1 MSDTPTPQKPL
12 KTWSHLSGNRR
23 RPSEY
28 EVVSTRLHYHTLTP
42 ERPWE
47 LDPEI
52 PMAEWYRQYCT
63 GSPLRHDDWDLFR
76 DPDEMIYRTYN
87 IVQDGQEN
95 YVFGLFDQLNER
107 GHDELLEPDWIAYL
121 SAAYTP
127 ARYLVHALQ
136 MGSAY
141 IQQMAPASTITNCA
155 TYTTADH
162 LRWLTHTAYRT
173 KELANGFEGRG
184 FGTNERNRWEQDERW
199 QGFRELVEK
208 ALIAWDWAES
218 FTAFMLVVKPAF
230 EEALLTQTGELARAN
245 DDTLLGLL
253 TQAQMR
259 DAERHRRW
267 SAALVKMAL
276 DVEGNQAVIERW
288 LERWVPLGEAAV
300 SRYCNAFPSD
310 GDEAATAANGA
321 AAQFRASMGL
331 GPG

>member
-1 MSDTPTPQKPL
+1 MMDISVPQAPL

-42 ERPWE
+42 EAPWE
-47 LDPEI
+47 LDPGI
-52 PMAEWYRQYCT
+52 PMAEWYRQYCA
-63 GSPLRHDDWDLFR
+63 GSSLRHDDWDLFR

-107 GHDELLEPDWIAYL
+107 GHDEMLDPAWVEYL
-121 SAAYTP
+121 SVAYTP
-127 ARYLVHALQ
+127 SRYLIHALQ
-136 MGSAY
+136 MGTAY

-173 KELANGFEGRG
+173 KELANAFADRG
-184 FGTNERNRWEQDERW
+184 FGTDERRCWEQDERW

-208 ALIAWDWAES
+208 ALVAWDWAES
-218 FTAFMLVVKPAF
+218 FTAFMLVVKPAV

-267 SAALVKMAL
+267 SAALVKMAFEV
-276 DVEGNQAVIERW
+276 DGNQGVIEQW

-300 SRYCNAFPSD
+300 SRYCGAFPRD
-310 GDEAATAANGA
+310 GDAAAAAANAA
-321 AAQFRASMGL
+321 AAQFRAGL
-331 GPG
+331 GLVPQ